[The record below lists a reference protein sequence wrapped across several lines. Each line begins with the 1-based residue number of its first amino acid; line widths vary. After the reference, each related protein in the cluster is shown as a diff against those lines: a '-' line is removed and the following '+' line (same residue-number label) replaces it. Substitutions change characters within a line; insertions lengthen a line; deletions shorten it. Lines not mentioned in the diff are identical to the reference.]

1 MRFGLKAKETLVI
14 TLLSFLV
21 VATTSSLHLSQ
32 LARVTVLES
41 LRQGDLMA
49 RQIYAQGS
57 RALARG
63 QGGTPWEIL
72 KRDPELRSLIEAS
85 VGYSPELVYVFLAD
99 QTGRAILHSQPDKEG
114 TEIPPRPT
122 LDKLLGYDALNR
134 FWALYS
140 GDAVYE
146 ATLPLNLNGRPFG
159 SVRLGFS
166 TSLLRRELNSSLQR
180 GFVLAGLSLPLA
192 WLVAMVLAN
201 LTLKPIRKFTRQM
214 ERMRQGEFEV
224 SSDLAQG
231 DEFKELASELQLLGQ
246 QLQSDRLKML
256 GERIDLHQVVDQLED
271 GLIFFNQERRI
282 LFINKAAETVLGKG
296 VEGVVGRPLEEV
308 LESSHPLRM
317 LMERVF
323 SQSVGSRNVTITL
336 PRNGKSR
343 EFLVSAFS
351 VRDVHKTMGAMVL
364 LKDLDSLKTLQSLV
378 SYSAKLTALGR
389 LTSGV
394 AHEVKN
400 PLNAMMIHLELLKEK
415 LGSSSEG
422 VQENLE
428 VIGNEIRRLDRALQG
443 FLKFIRPQELAL
455 KPVELNTLL
464 QSLLALL
471 EVEWQKAGVRF
482 VFRPESPLPTITA
495 DEELLRQAFLN
506 LLLNACQAMPKGG
519 AIQIVTERET
529 PEAVR
534 VTIVD
539 EGVGISPDDLD
550 KIFALYYTTKPDG
563 SGIGLSLVYRIV
575 QLHDGIIDVSSEVGR
590 GTTMSVRLPVG

>member
-1 MRFGLKAKETLVI
+1 
-14 TLLSFLV
+14 
-21 VATTSSLHLSQ
+21 
-32 LARVTVLES
+32 
-41 LRQGDLMA
+41 
-49 RQIYAQGS
+49 
-57 RALARG
+57 
-63 QGGTPWEIL
+63 GTPWEIL

-114 TEIPPRPT
+114 AEIPQRPT
-122 LDKLLGYDALNR
+122 LDVLLHYDTLHR

-146 ATLPLNLNGRPFG
+146 ATLPLSLNSRPFG

-180 GFVLAGLSLPLA
+180 GLVLAGLSLPLA

-256 GERIDLHQVVDQLED
+256 GERLDLHQVVDQLED
-271 GLIFFNQERRI
+271 GLIFFNQDHRI
-282 LFINKAAETVLGKG
+282 LFINKAAETVLGRG
-296 VEGVVGRPLEEV
+296 VEGVVGRRLEEV

-336 PRNGKSR
+336 PRNEKAR

-351 VRDVHKTMGAMVL
+351 VRDAHKTMGAMVL
-364 LKDLDSLKTLQSLV
+364 LKDLDSLKTLHSLV

-415 LGSSSEG
+415 LGPSSEG

-464 QSLLALL
+464 QSLIALL

-519 AIQIVTERET
+519 TIQIVIERET

-539 EGVGISPDDLD
+539 EGVGISPEDLD